1 MFRLPETYLGYVRM
15 IWQKQW
21 IFGNWKMN
29 GNLADNAALLQ
40 ALASV
45 SNDNAHIGIAVP
57 FPYLMQAVDLVKNSQ
72 IVIGAEDCS
81 SFADK
86 GAYTGEVSA
95 TMIKDCGAKF
105 TLIGH
110 SERRTYFNEQNQII
124 RKKIDNALA
133 NNLTPILCVGETLQ
147 QRQNNQEKETV
158 KAQLAVL
165 QGLSVNHIAVAYE
178 PVWAIGTGEVA
189 NAEQIADMHAFIHQE
204 ILSILGEN
212 VTIRTLYGGSV
223 NATNAQEILSI
234 DKVNGALVGGASLKA
249 DAFSAIIQNAQT
261 E

>member
-1 MFRLPETYLGYVRM
+1 M
-15 IWQKQW
+15 IWHKQW

-29 GNLADNAALLQ
+29 GNLADNVVLLQ
-40 ALASV
+40 QLAKINHDHALV
-45 SNDNAHIGIAVP
+45 GIATP
-57 FPYLMQAVDLVKNSQ
+57 FPYLLQAVDLLKNSQ
-72 IVIGAEDCS
+72 IIVGSQDCS
-81 SFADK
+81 SFSEK

-95 TMIKDCGAKF
+95 TMVKDCGAKF
-105 TLIGH
+105 VLIGH
-110 SERRTYFNEQNQII
+110 SERRTYFNEQNQIL

-133 NNLTPILCVGETLQ
+133 CDLIPILCVGETLE
-147 QRQNNQEKETV
+147 QRQAGQETAVVAE
-158 KAQLAVL
+158 QLAVL

-189 NAEQIADMHAFIHQE
+189 TATQIEHMHAFIHRE

-223 NATNAQEILSI
+223 NANNAADILSI

-249 DAFSAIIQNAQT
+249 DAFSAIIANAQT

>member
-1 MFRLPETYLGYVRM
+1 M
-15 IWQKQW
+15 IWHKQW

-29 GNLADNAALLQ
+29 GNQAENAALLQ
-40 ALASV
+40 ALRSV
-45 SNDNAHIGIAVP
+45 SHDNAHIGIAAP
-57 FPYLMQAVDLVKNSQ
+57 FPYLLQAVDLLKNSQ
-72 IVIGAEDCS
+72 IVVGSQDCS
-81 SFADK
+81 QFAEK

-95 TMIKDCGAKF
+95 TMVKDCGAQF
-105 TLIGH
+105 VLIGH
-110 SERRTYFNEQNQII
+110 SERRTYFNEQNQIL

-133 NNLTPILCVGETLQ
+133 CDLIPILCVGETLE
-147 QRQNNQEKETV
+147 QRQAGQETAVVGE
-158 KAQLAVL
+158 QLAVL

-189 NAEQIADMHAFIHQE
+189 TGEQIAAMHAFLHKE
-204 ILSILGEN
+204 ILSIMGEN

-223 NATNAQEILSI
+223 NANNAAEILSI

-249 DAFSAIIQNAQT
+249 EAFSAIIANAQT